1 MSRAYNIEGIG
12 EWVSLNICYVS
23 NSCCPH
29 LISSTNK
36 IGMSCIPFVS
46 FGVMTIIYVIHSD
59 RTSCRVSTAA
69 VSCPFSVSLF
79 CWQLTMISLRLLL
92 VDPSVIVDSHEI
104 ILKVT
109 VPTPPR
115 PRLQGL
121 CLGQSERKGTSSYY
135 RKILQQIRW
144 TTQYCNIYIYIYVIF
159 YTCTNAY
166 NSAVKWHWPLIHQTL
181 FCFLT
186 SESSRRSLFTDPAV
200 SNCGVNWK
208 NKNVKNAKIP
218 SPMSP
223 PSGSHSPVAGETTT
237 NPCSGDQNPA
247 SP

>member
-1 MSRAYNIEGIG
+1 MSFIVTELAAGFQQRQYLAHFLFPFFVGNSQWYP
-12 EWVSLNICYVS
+12 WDYCLLTPLSSLTAMKS
-23 NSCCPH
+23 SWRWQSQH
-29 LISSTNK
+29 LHGHACKACASGKANGK
-36 IGMSCIPFVS
+36 G
-46 FGVMTIIYVIHSD
+46 
-59 RTSCRVSTAA
+59 
-69 VSCPFSVSLF
+69 
-79 CWQLTMISLRLLL
+79 LLL
-92 VDPSVIVDSHEI
+92 TTEKFCNKSD
-104 ILKVT
+104 
-109 VPTPPR
+109 
-115 PRLQGL
+115 GL
-121 CLGQSERKGTSSYY
+121 HNTA
-135 RKILQQIRW
+135 
-144 TTQYCNIYIYIYVIF
+144 IYIYIYVIF